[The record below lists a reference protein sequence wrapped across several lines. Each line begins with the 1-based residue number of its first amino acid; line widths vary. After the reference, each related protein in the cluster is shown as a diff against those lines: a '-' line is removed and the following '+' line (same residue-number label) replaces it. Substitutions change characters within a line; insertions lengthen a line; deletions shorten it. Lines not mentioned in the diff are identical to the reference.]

1 VPDGRF
7 DVVVDAHR
15 GQPAVRAALSEY
27 EQAAFP
33 RAAEAAGAEDI
44 FDLMLGDNTPTA
56 GSPPAPDPFS
66 RLVKVADA
74 RWAAEDCFQAAKN
87 EVGMDHYQVRRYEP
101 WYRYVILAMLALAFL
116 AATRAALADGSSCL
130 SCPAQRARSAACS
143 PPSAPGP

>member
-44 FDLMLGDNTPTA
+44 FDLMLGDNTPH
-56 GSPPAPDPFS
+56 S
-66 RLVKVADA
+66 
-74 RWAAEDCFQAAKN
+74 W
-87 EVGMDHYQVRRYEP
+87 
-101 WYRYVILAMLALAFL
+101 I
-116 AATRAALADGSSCL
+116 ATRARPVQPAREGRGRPVGS
-130 SCPAQRARSAACS
+130 
-143 PPSAPGP
+143 